1 MLLKLLVILSFFA
14 FSIDVSSSLVFKELV
29 GFSKAKASGTYAPP
43 PPFPDD
49 EDEEDEDEE

>member
-1 MLLKLLVILSFFA
+1 MLLKLLLIISFFTFSINPNIA
-14 FSIDVSSSLVFKELV
+14 FSELV
-29 GFSKAKASGTYAPP
+29 GFTKVEASGTYAPP